1 MSITDLRAARIDR
14 EMEAIRAQCKRDGL
28 SDALT
33 EEVVRDTRAAM
44 LQGQTVRVIL
54 DRIVPH
60 VFEVEDHYGDFDF
73 DPPPSRR
80 DI

>member
-1 MSITDLRAARIDR
+1 MSVTNISTARIDR
-14 EMEAIRAQCKRDGL
+14 EMAELRTACKRDGL

-54 DRIVPH
+54 DKMLHEFDP
-60 VFEVEDHYGDFDF
+60 EEHYGFYDF

>member
-1 MSITDLRAARIDR
+1 MSVTDLRAARIDR
-14 EMEAIRAQCKRDGL
+14 EMESLRAQCKRDGL

-54 DRIVPH
+54 DKMLHKFDP
-60 VFEVEDHYGDFDF
+60 EDHYTDYCF
-73 DPPPSRR
+73 SRSEE
-80 DI
+80 D